1 MRRSLAEDISSE
13 EPRGGTDAKIVI
25 VKRALALAV
34 AVVIAGGC
42 NPKPPDPEDYVAR
55 MTQGRQQRDIQLQQE
70 AEPVPANL
78 KSTLLPLVYFA
89 IDESYSVPAAL
100 KTLEKF
106 EPVDLVTSTGSVD
119 KYERV
124 GHLEFTLKGQPLRLT
139 AYVPAGQP
147 VTRLFV
153 PFSDATS
160 GEETYTTGRYLDLDR
175 TGSGIYQIDFN
186 LSYNPYCY
194 FSTKYICPL
203 PTNENRLP
211 IRIEAGE
218 RVKVKS

>member
-1 MRRSLAEDISSE
+1 MRRVLI
-13 EPRGGTDAKIVI
+13 GLLLG
-25 VKRALALAV
+25 LV
-34 AVVIAGGC
+34 AAAC
-42 NPKPPDPEDYVAR
+42 NPPKPPAPEDYAER
-55 MTQGRQQRDIQLQQE
+55 LAQARQQKDIQLKQDP
-70 AEPVPANL
+70 EPVPADL
-78 KSTLLPLVYFA
+78 KDTLLPLVYYPV
-89 IDESYSVPAAL
+89 DEGYSVPAGL

-124 GHLEFTLKGQPLRLT
+124 GHLEFTLKGQPLKLT

-153 PFSDATS
+153 PFSDETS
-160 GEETYTTGRYLDLDR
+160 GDETYTTGRYLDLDR

-186 LSYNPYCY
+186 LAYNPYCY

-203 PTNENRLP
+203 PTQENRLP
-211 IRIEAGE
+211 VRIEAGE
-218 RVKVKS
+218 RVKVKG

>member
-1 MRRSLAEDISSE
+1 MATSSDPAGQRSGACGKARI
-13 EPRGGTDAKIVI
+13 KI
-25 VKRALALAV
+25 VKRALGLAV
-34 AVVIAGGC
+34 AIAIAGGC

-55 MTQGRQQRDIQLQQE
+55 MTLDRQQKDVQLQEE

-78 KSTLLPLVYFA
+78 KSSLLPLVYFP

-139 AYVPAGQP
+139 AYVPAGQQ

-160 GEETYTTGRYLDLDR
+160 GEDTYTTGRYLDLDR
-175 TGSGIYQIDFN
+175 TGSGLYQIDFN
-186 LSYNPYCY
+186 LAYNPYCY

-218 RVKVKS
+218 RVKVKT

>member
-1 MRRSLAEDISSE
+1 M
-13 EPRGGTDAKIVI
+13 IVT
-25 VKRALALAV
+25 RLLALAAV
-34 AVVIAGGC
+34 AVIAGGC
-42 NPKPPDPEDYVAR
+42 NPKPPDPEDYLER
-55 MTQGRQQRDIQLQQE
+55 MTLARQQRDIQLQEE

-78 KSTLLPLVYFA
+78 KSTLLPLVYFP
-89 IDESYSVPAAL
+89 IDETYSVPAAL
-100 KTLEKF
+100 KTLANF

-139 AYVPAGQP
+139 AYVPAGAP

-186 LSYNPYCY
+186 LAYNPYCY

-203 PTNENRLP
+203 PTTENRLP
-211 IRIEAGE
+211 VRIEAGE